1 MKSTLVLAVVLG
13 LLAAPVVVAQPKS
26 SNPATDE
33 HAMPVK
39 ELNEF
44 HEALHPLVHESMP
57 KGDLGAVRAKL
68 DLLHKRAVAVQKA
81 RIPKEF
87 ASRTK
92 EYDRLSAQ
100 LTKQVNELKALK
112 KPEDKEAFTKT
123 FDAMHETYE
132 ELAGLVR

>member
-1 MKSTLVLAVVLG
+1 MKSTFVLAVVLA
-13 LLAAPVVVAQPKS
+13 LLAAPVVMAQPKS
-26 SNPATDE
+26 SNPAADE
-33 HAMPVK
+33 HAVPVK

-44 HEALHPLVHESMP
+44 HEVLHPLVHDSMP
-57 KGDLGAVRAKL
+57 KGDLDAVRSKL
-68 DLLHKRAVAVQKA
+68 DLLHKRAVDVQKA

-112 KPEDKEAFTKT
+112 KPGDKEAFTTT